1 MQFPQGS
8 QTVSGGHG
16 NIHANRHCSRTTSDK
31 ARIDNPSEIHLTLSS
46 SAPRA
51 KSVSAR
57 VVIGQRMMGR
67 IIILETPFVGL
78 AVGASGVDALSSSG
92 AFRRQIKSCL
102 IRAHAR

>member
-1 MQFPQGS
+1 
-8 QTVSGGHG
+8 
-16 NIHANRHCSRTTSDK
+16 
-31 ARIDNPSEIHLTLSS
+31 
-46 SAPRA
+46 
-51 KSVSAR
+51 
-57 VVIGQRMMGR
+57 MMGR